1 MRMLMAKVLIA
12 DEVHPDC
19 PSRLKAAG
27 LEVVER
33 PNISGEELLAS
44 IGEFDALIVRS
55 RTKVTADIIRQARR
69 LKVIGRVGVGL
80 DTIDVKAAEGAGIK
94 VINTP
99 QMSTVAVAELVMG
112 MMLNLLRG
120 VHKANESMKKGL
132 WEKKRFH
139 GSELNGKT
147 LGIVGFG
154 RIGKAVAERSKAF
167 GMGIIVYDVVVDD
180 ATLARMGAKRAQSLE
195 ALLASSDVVTLHVPL
210 LPETVR
216 MINDKSISL
225 MKDGSYLI
233 NASRGEV
240 VDTAALLRALKA
252 GKLAGAALDVYEHE
266 PPAEPHEIELV
277 SLPNV
282 VATPHIGAQTHEAQV
297 TGAIAIAENI
307 INAFKPL

>member
-1 MRMLMAKVLIA
+1 MIA
-12 DEVHPDC
+12 DEVNSEC
-19 PSRLKAAG
+19 PSRLKDAG
-27 LEVVER
+27 FEVVER
-33 PNISGEELLAS
+33 PNISGEELLES

-55 RTKVTADIIRQARR
+55 RTKVTADVIRRARR

-80 DTIDVKAAEGAGIK
+80 DTIDVKAAEAAGIK
-94 VINTP
+94 VVNTP

-154 RIGKAVAERSKAF
+154 RIGKAVAERSRAF

-180 ATLARMGAKRAQSLE
+180 ATLARLGAKRAQSLD
-195 ALLASSDVVTLHVPL
+195 ALLASSDIVTLHVPL
-210 LPETVR
+210 LPETAR
-216 MINDKSISL
+216 MINDKSLAL

-252 GKLAGAALDVYEHE
+252 GKLAGAALDVFEHE
-266 PPAEPHEIELV
+266 PPSDPHEIELV

-282 VATPHIGAQTHEAQV
+282 VATPHIGAQTNEAQV
-297 TGAIAIAENI
+297 IGAIAIAENI